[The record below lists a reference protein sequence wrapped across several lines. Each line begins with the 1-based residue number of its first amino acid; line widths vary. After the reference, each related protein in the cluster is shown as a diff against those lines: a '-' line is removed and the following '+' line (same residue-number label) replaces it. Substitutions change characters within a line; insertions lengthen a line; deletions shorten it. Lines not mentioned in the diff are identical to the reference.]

1 LGYRVLEAE
10 DGPGAIKTL
19 LAERSVDLLF
29 SDILMPGGING
40 RELVSWAVERRQR
53 LKIVLTTGF
62 SKGQGD
68 ARPDYADVFP
78 VLKKPYS
85 KEELAH
91 QIRAALDTQVS
102 FC

>member
-1 LGYRVLEAE
+1 MSGNRVLIMDDDPRVCRLFKRVAEGLGFEAF
-10 DGPGAIKTL
+10 AIDNSSQF
-19 LAERSVDLLF
+19 ES
-29 SDILMPGGING
+29 G
-40 RELVSWAVERRQR
+40 RRR

-62 SKGQGD
+62 SKGQRD

-91 QIRAALDTQVS
+91 QIRAALDTQV
-102 FC
+102 